1 MRIISYQLSQN
12 LLRTA
17 FEFKKRFMGAS
28 SSHNMSPAAK
38 VQPKEKATASLIF
51 LHGLGDTGHGWAE
64 QFRELSFKH
73 IRCVCPHAPHKPV
86 TLNGGLIMPSWFDI
100 RGLDPSSAED
110 EQGIKESSK
119 ELQQLIAKEVSE
131 GIPPERIIIGG
142 FSQGGAVAL
151 YTAFGT
157 DTKIGG
163 VLALSTWLPM
173 NKYFTNASNAKYN
186 TGVPVLQCHGTG
198 DPLVSYRWGQ
208 ATHEIIKTF
217 NPAAQFKSYSNM
229 GHSSNPLEM
238 EDVKHFLQDI
248 LKDS

>member
-1 MRIISYQLSQN
+1 MLKIMEES
-12 LLRTA
+12 
-17 FEFKKRFMGAS
+17 
-28 SSHNMSPAAK
+28 NMWF
-38 VQPKEKATASLIF
+38 SLI
-51 LHGLGDTGHGWAE
+51 GLMYIQTEAISVWSDGTMASTPDVRLLYMPG
-64 QFRELSFKH
+64 
-73 IRCVCPHAPHKPV
+73 KPD
-86 TLNGGLIMPSWFDI
+86 NMFDI